1 MLNILHLS
9 DLHFGEPYLPRVG
22 EAVLRAAHTMMPDL
36 LIVSGD
42 VTQRAK
48 RQEFAAARAYLDR
61 LPAIPRL
68 VVPGNHDV
76 PLYRIWERL
85 WCPYRLYQQYIT
97 PERNTVVRRDDAI
110 VVGLDTSNPYGAI
123 TNGRIRTTQLD
134 LCAEAFTHAPADAYR
149 IVVFHHHLAPAPDYD
164 KVEMMPRAKQILEAL
179 TALKVD
185 LIMAGHLHRAY
196 IANSLDLYAGADRQ
210 HGMIIVQCGTTT
222 SRRGRAREREKNSFN
237 WIQLTAQ
244 SMRIIHYMYFTE
256 QDGFA
261 AISQHEFARPSRGML
276 RVGLD
281 APSNTPVPYTEK

>member
-61 LPAIPRL
+61 LPALPRL